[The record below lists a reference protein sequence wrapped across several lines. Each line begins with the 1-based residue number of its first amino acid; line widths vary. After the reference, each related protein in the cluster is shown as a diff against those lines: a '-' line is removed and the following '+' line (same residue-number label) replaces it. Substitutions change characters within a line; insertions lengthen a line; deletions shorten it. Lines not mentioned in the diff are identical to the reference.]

1 MFSFL
6 SSLAS
11 NLFLWIWL
19 LIVIVI
25 WWASRGRRFVRALG
39 LLLLLFI
46 WFLGTRP
53 AVEMALRPL
62 ESQYSAPTTL
72 ELERKGVNRVVVLT
86 GGGYPVR
93 GEILSSA
100 FPHGSAYR
108 FLAGMELAARLGKD
122 CTLVFSGSAGRSQ
135 RDLETAGTMERLS
148 QLVGPQI
155 SVKSESRSGS
165 TAEHPS
171 NVKSF
176 VKNGPFLLV
185 TSAVHMPRAVR
196 SFKRAGLNPIP
207 YPVDFLSLGGGYGW
221 GDLIPSVENLWKLNV
236 ALREYL
242 ALGFY
247 GVIGW

>member
-1 MFSFL
+1 MFSLL
-6 SSLAS
+6 SSLGS

-19 LIVIVI
+19 LGAGVI
-25 WWASRGRRFVRALG
+25 WWASRNRRSLRIVS

-53 AVEMALRPL
+53 AAEMVLKPL
-62 ESQYSAPTTL
+62 EGKYSVPTAL
-72 ELERKGVNRVVVLT
+72 ELEKKGVNRVVVLT

-100 FPHGSAYR
+100 FPHGSVYR
-108 FLAGMELAARLGKD
+108 FLAGMELCARMGKD
-122 CTLVFSGSAGRSQ
+122 CVLIFSGSAGRSQ
-135 RDLETAGTMERLS
+135 RELETAGTMEHLSRLVS
-148 QLVGPQI
+148 PQI
-155 SVKSESRSGS
+155 PVKSESRSGS

-171 NVKSF
+171 NVNPF
-176 VKNGPFLLV
+176 VKDEPFILV
-185 TSAVHMPRAVR
+185 TSAVHMLRALR

-236 ALREYL
+236 ATREYL
-242 ALGFY
+242 ALAFY
-247 GVIGW
+247 TVMGW